1 IEYYEQALAIS
12 RALNDRRNE
21 GTLLGNLGIAY
32 SDLGQVERAIEYYE
46 QALAIS
52 RAINDRRSE
61 RTNLGNLGYALSR
74 LGRHEEAIQRL
85 REALR
90 IAEEVRSPRSMSY
103 SGTSLAQALA
113 YAGRGEEALAVI
125 RAAQAHEVAENQ
137 HAARC
142 WHGVL
147 ALRQAAPDEARAA
160 FQAAIAHASELLQ
173 HSSRNYQAYYVRG
186 LARVGLSLLGEASAL
201 PLARE
206 DYRRG
211 RAICNAAGILED
223 ERRAL
228 RYLLGERTTPSVAEL
243 LGD

>member
-1 IEYYEQALAIS
+1 MSSA
-12 RALNDRRNE
+12 RAKL
-21 GTLLGNLGIAY
+21 IA
-32 SDLGQVERAIEYYE
+32 GA
-46 QALAIS
+46 
-52 RAINDRRSE
+52 
-61 RTNLGNLGYALSR
+61 
-74 LGRHEEAIQRL
+74 EEAIQRL

-90 IAEEVRSPRSMSY
+90 IAEEVKSPRLMSY
-103 SGTSLAQALA
+103 AGTYLAQALA
-113 YAGRGEEALAVI
+113 YAGQSEAALAVI
-125 RAAQAHEVAENQ
+125 RAAQAHKVAENQ

-173 HSSRNYQAYYVRG
+173 NSAQNYRAYYVRG

-201 PLARE
+201 PLAQA
-206 DYRRG
+206 DYQRG
-211 RAICNAAGILED
+211 RAICDAAGVLED

-228 RYLLGERTTPSVAEL
+228 RYLLGGRTTPSVADL